1 MISTPYPQNE
11 RLLLFWTNHF
21 PVEYSSISEES
32 ISIAKQHLMFR
43 ENGFD
48 DKCVDVNNDLAP
60 DFVLTST
67 HLLADKNDG
76 HQEYV

>member
-1 MISTPYPQNE
+1 MKNE

-43 ENGFD
+43 ENGFW
-48 DKCVDVNNDLAP
+48 KFQSSCKTNYKRSCHA
-60 DFVLTST
+60 
-67 HLLADKNDG
+67 
-76 HQEYV
+76 